1 MDNTAPVRQQVNQLV
16 AMYTDHKALLARQA
30 DCQRQLAKAKIRH
43 EDIADL
49 QAAYDDLAT
58 QMQLISD
65 TMTYASPSIWIL
77 YKYEAYADEPQSI
90 RTMQDFRQHCSKP
103 GYICTKRFDFLN
115 AALVQ
120 RGAVPL
126 TDVTAFPD
134 TTPLVDALPA
144 VDTVESDDLF
154 MRAWHNHEY
163 YREGDRVA
171 KWENV

>member
-1 MDNTAPVRQQVNQLV
+1 MDSAAPVSQQVNQLV
-16 AMYTDHKALLARQA
+16 AMYNDHKALLARQS

-43 EDIADL
+43 EDTTRL
-49 QAAYDDLAT
+49 QAAYDDLAA

-77 YKYEAYADEPQSI
+77 YKYEAYANEPQSI
-90 RTMQDFRQHCSKP
+90 RTVQDFRQHCSKP

-120 RGAVPL
+120 RGAAPL
-126 TDVTAFPD
+126 TDESVYPD
-134 TTPLVDALPA
+134 MMPLIDVLSEVD
-144 VDTVESDDLF
+144 DVENDGMF

-163 YREGDRVA
+163 YRDGERVA